1 MNKTAK
7 VQGINTNKD
16 TSYQTGIN
24 WSYILQGTLTG
35 LAVLLMFAFW
45 GTFAY
50 SMITENVKLAMIF
63 GQIIGVM
70 VGVAVPIMII
80 RQLHEHINK
89 KS

>member
-7 VQGINTNKD
+7 VQEINTSIR
-16 TSYQTGIN
+16 TGGQVGIN
-24 WSYILQGTLTG
+24 WSYVLKGTLTG
-35 LAVLLMFAFW
+35 LAVLVMIAFW

-50 SMITENVKLAMIF
+50 AMITENVKLALVF

-80 RQLHEHINK
+80 KQLLGHFNK
-89 KS
+89 K